1 MPSVRYWPKQTWASA
16 LHMSAFGGK
25 ADMTFC
31 NANVCF
37 CPKRTLACLSAFD
50 GIGAESRVFVSDF
63 LRGFEVR
70 RIIGLHCRIEIIEY
84 VDDNAR
90 FRRWALD
97 CDRFAAEYE
106 RAVARRLSKCFAR
119 QRAVFFR
126 ETLRVSD

>member
-1 MPSVRYWPKQTWASA
+1 MIIKPSSVFAVIDKKSYPVTPRNLTAILGQST
-16 LHMSAFGGK
+16 MSLLTR
-25 ADMTFC
+25 TF
-31 NANVCF
+31 VCF

-90 FRRWALD
+90 FR
-97 CDRFAAEYE
+97 
-106 RAVARRLSKCFAR
+106 
-119 QRAVFFR
+119 
-126 ETLRVSD
+126 